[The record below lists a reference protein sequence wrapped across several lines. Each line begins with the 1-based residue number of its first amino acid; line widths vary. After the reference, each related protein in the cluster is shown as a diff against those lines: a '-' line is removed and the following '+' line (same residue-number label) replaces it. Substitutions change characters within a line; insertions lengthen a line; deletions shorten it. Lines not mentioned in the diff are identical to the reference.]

1 MDSCVLACH
10 EDYMY
15 NSMAMLKSVG
25 IYLLFIVE
33 LILIKPWLDAENSF
47 QYIYISNL
55 NSTTNNS
62 TVY

>member
-1 MDSCVLACH
+1 MFWHAMKIICTTLWT
-10 EDYMY
+10 
-15 NSMAMLKSVG
+15 MLKSVG